1 MEIRGI
7 DFSGGRRPG
16 DDIWITEGR
25 LVGGEL
31 RIDRCRSAADRFGE
45 TKRGAILRSLRK
57 TLGRSE
63 GTTGIDASFG
73 LPAELLP
80 DGVGTWTDA
89 TRWFADS
96 FADAAAT
103 GMRERCTSLAR
114 SRPGEG
120 VELKRRTDRTVG
132 ASSPYSFITYYQTL
146 HAIRDV
152 LAPLVDSGSI
162 AVPPVRT
169 GRCTP
174 PDGDP
179 PQTDSVNASVRP
191 HTNRP
196 EDVGGDRPSPAPDDG
211 PYRSVGSRNVIE
223 IYPAGTLRR
232 LGTVDTGYK
241 DGADGA
247 RDRRRQIL
255 NRLSAADLGETAT
268 PGETAT
274 SDRVPLE
281 LPASVRETALEEPG
295 GDALDSVVAA
305 VATARAVERE
315 FVPDRPFDDREGYI
329 YV

>member
-7 DFSGGRRPG
+7 DFSGGRKPG
-16 DDIWITEGR
+16 DDIWIAEGR
-25 LVGGEL
+25 LEGGEL

-45 TKRGAILRSLRK
+45 TKRGAILRSLQE

-80 DGVGTWTDA
+80 DGVETWTGA

-169 GRCTP
+169 GRPIP
-174 PDGDP
+174 PDRDP
-179 PQTDSVNASVRP
+179 SRTDSTNASIRR
-191 HTNRP
+191 HINGP
-196 EDVGGDRPSPAPDDG
+196 EVAEGDRPSPPPDDDG
-211 PYRSVGSRNVIE
+211 PYRSAGSRNVIE
-223 IYPAGTLRR
+223 VYPAGTLRR

-247 RDRRRQIL
+247 RDGRRRIL
-255 NRLSAADLGETAT
+255 NRLSSTDPGDTAG
-268 PGETAT
+268 P
-274 SDRVPLE
+274 DRVSLE

-315 FVPDRPFDDREGYI
+315 FVTDRPFDDREGHI